1 MSSLLPSWEFTS
13 QLSECQKCN
22 WIVRPSCSLWNP
34 SPHKLRLC
42 FLQIAPHQW
51 LNAAGILSQA
61 HSWETGNFG
70 SRTPLWLCQIFLR
83 LNCSLRCF
91 LCFFP
96 LSCTGQTCM
105 EVCKVYQSFP
115 FYLVFFNKLAYF
127 IPSSCLLLWRPKPAQ
142 SPLFLPPSLPC
153 FLFLYYGPTILEVHR
168 IILTGP

>member
-142 SPLFLPPSLPC
+142 SLSLFLLPSLASFFCTMGQPYWRC
-153 FLFLYYGPTILEVHR
+153 IE
-168 IILTGP
+168 